1 MDTLLTRTTLVTGG
15 PTGQVIRDGA
25 LAVQGDRIVA
35 VGTSSELEKRYPD
48 LPHVALPRRAV
59 IPGLINCHDHL
70 CNKWLRATPASD
82 YQAARLKRRHSN
94 PGTHALE
101 IRSLLIPTL
110 RRTDPHPEVL
120 EGYSAAASV

>member
-1 MDTLLTRTTLVTGG
+1 MTRRLAFSNVNVIDGLGGVIYAATVTLDGAKSESVTPGDSAAL
-15 PTGQVIRDGA
+15 PEDVQVIDGNGGW
-25 LAVQGDRIVA
+25 LM
-35 VGTSSELEKRYPD
+35 
-48 LPHVALPRRAV
+48 
-59 IPGLINCHDHL
+59 PGLINFHDHL
-70 CNKWLRATPASD
+70 CNKWLRTTPASD
-82 YQAARLKRRHSN
+82 YQGARLKRRHSN